1 MLFLRHFCYF
11 KVRMNLDGDDSMDE
25 KPNLLL
31 VEDDPENQKVI
42 RAILRK
48 SYEVDICDSDVTFYE
63 KIETKGYDIIL
74 MDISLRGSKD
84 GLQLT
89 TELRRNPNHSHIPV
103 VVLTAHAFQRD
114 KDNAYN
120 SGVDLFLTKPVQSK
134 YLLQSLKDTLDKKR
148 IEK

>member
-1 MLFLRHFCYF
+1 
-11 KVRMNLDGDDSMDE
+11 MNLNGDDSMDG

-31 VEDDPENQKVI
+31 VEDDHENQKVI
-42 RAILRK
+42 KAILRK
-48 SYEVDICDSDVTFYE
+48 SYDVDICDSDITFYE
-63 KIETKGYDIIL
+63 KIEAKEYDIIL

-89 TELRRNPNHSHIPV
+89 TEIRKDPNHSHIPV

-134 YLLQSLKDTLDKKR
+134 YLLESLKATLDRKNIAK
-148 IEK
+148 

>member
-1 MLFLRHFCYF
+1 
-11 KVRMNLDGDDSMDE
+11 MNHHGDDSMEE

-48 SYEVDICDSDVTFYE
+48 NFEVDICDSDATFYE
-63 KIETKGYDIIL
+63 KIETKAYDIIL
-74 MDISLRGSKD
+74 MDISLRGNKD

-89 TELRRNPNHSHIPV
+89 TELRQNPLHSHIPIV
-103 VVLTAHAFQRD
+103 ALTAHAFQRD
-114 KDNAYN
+114 KDNAYK

-134 YLLQSLKDTLDKKR
+134 HLIQSLTDTLEKR
-148 IEK
+148 KFVE